1 MKLFVGKNNEKYDFW
16 DVSRDRKKKPIT
28 LSDRILELVAAAMA
42 VLLLILTG
50 VLYSKAP
57 DTVPS
62 HFNLAMEVDAWSGKG
77 VYWVLAAIMVVGMII
92 CASAAYNRKLVNL
105 PIRLKE
111 PVFYH
116 QIGLISRMCRIMTIT
131 FGLIWLAVLLAMSAS
146 FIGMPED
153 VSVALIPLSVMLML
167 VVVLFFTLKIW
178 CIGRNMCYEEIFAS
192 VVARHFCAFECTE
205 YPRYVEWC
213 AGGFWCKIA
222 FGGQSC
228 FGW

>member
-1 MKLFVGKNNEKYDFW
+1 MDHFGGIAQKWKNEKETNKSNKGGERMKLFVGKNNEKYDFW

-77 VYWVLAAIMVVGMII
+77 VYWVLAAIMLVGMII

-111 PVFYH
+111 PVFYR

-131 FGLIWLAVLLAMSAS
+131 FGFIWLAILLAMSAS
-146 FIGMPED
+146 FIGMPEG
-153 VSVALIPLSVMLML
+153 VSVALIPLSVVLML
-167 VVVLFFTLKIW
+167 GVVMFYTLKIW
-178 CIGRNMCYEEIFAS
+178 WIGRNL
-192 VVARHFCAFECTE
+192 
-205 YPRYVEWC
+205 
-213 AGGFWCKIA
+213 
-222 FGGQSC
+222 
-228 FGW
+228 

>member
-1 MKLFVGKNNEKYDFW
+1 MDHFGGIAQKWKNEKETNKSNKGGKRMKLFVGKNNEKYDFW

-77 VYWVLAAIMVVGMII
+77 VYWVLAAIMLVGMII

-111 PVFYH
+111 PIFYH

-153 VSVALIPLSVMLML
+153 VSVALIPLSVVLML
-167 VVVLFFTLKIW
+167 GVVMFYTLKIW
-178 CIGRNMCYEEIFAS
+178 WIGRNL
-192 VVARHFCAFECTE
+192 
-205 YPRYVEWC
+205 
-213 AGGFWCKIA
+213 
-222 FGGQSC
+222 
-228 FGW
+228 